1 MNKFPADFL
10 WGTATAAAQVE
21 GGWKEGG
28 RTPSIWDVASKDKI
42 RDKSDNHVA
51 DDHFH
56 RYKEDVRLMKAIG
69 VNSYRFSISWSR
81 VVPEEGKISEEGLQF
96 YSDLV
101 DELLKAG
108 IEPLVMLYQ
117 GCRGKTFRQGAVV
130 DAAQRAADLH
140 RARSSSGYA
149 RAL

>member
-21 GGWKEGG
+21 GGWNEGG

-81 VVPEEGKISEEGLQF
+81 VVPEEGKSLEDYGLNPDGTGVFRWDDGEEIPSSVLYVHQKDEHLHKAIAHVLGLPYIDF
-96 YSDLV
+96 
-101 DELLKAG
+101 
-108 IEPLVMLYQ
+108 
-117 GCRGKTFRQGAVV
+117 
-130 DAAQRAADLH
+130 
-140 RARSSSGYA
+140 
-149 RAL
+149 